1 MQAKQSTLTIRVGKV
16 SAEQALQEFGAAWK
30 RAEAGDLRQE
40 TVFQFET
47 WGLLAKTLTPQ
58 RLDLIRHVRSHRITK
73 VAELARALKRDYR
86 NVYDDVAALT
96 EAGLLEKTAEGLR
109 APFDRI
115 VTEIRI

>member
-1 MQAKQSTLTIRVGKV
+1 MKIRKPSMTMRVGKLGLDE
-16 SAEQALQEFGAAWK
+16 AGADFIAAWK
-30 RAEAGDLRQE
+30 RGEAGDLRP
-40 TVFQFET
+40 VSVLQFET
-47 WGLLAKTLTPQ
+47 WDLLAKALTPK

-115 VTEIRI
+115 AAEIRI